1 MWLKGDASDQRRLYD
16 PSASL
21 AENNKAYIFQNMLKT
36 PDLYH
41 MQNEADARAEANT
54 ELMRKIAMVG
64 TLTPES
70 VLAEAIASVTSP
82 WQET

>member
-1 MWLKGDASDQRRLYD
+1 
-16 PSASL
+16 
-21 AENNKAYIFQNMLKT
+21 MLKT

>member
-1 MWLKGDASDQRRLYD
+1 
-16 PSASL
+16 
-21 AENNKAYIFQNMLKT
+21 
-36 PDLYH
+36 